1 MPVEVKKVL
10 IPTFGGPEKV
20 QVVRS
25 TLADPALN
33 EVQVQ
38 VLYSGFSGADI
49 NMRIGVYPLQRKAP
63 LTPGYCFVGTVH
75 ALGAQSTKFAV
86 GDMVACLSIYD
97 AQATFTNQPE
107 QHLVPLPRGLDPQIA
122 TTLVLDWNTAYGM
135 VKGKGTEWKGKKVFI
150 HGMSGAVG
158 YALMMLCLLEGAQV
172 YGTASARNHQAIR
185 DLGATPFVYT
195 DKHWMTVVKELGGAH
210 GVFDALGFESW
221 DESYSILANGG
232 TLFGYG
238 GNLGT
243 LNNLESRSV
252 IWPTLKLFARNLNLA
267 SCKSTTFYY
276 ISRDR
281 ASFKPQTEK
290 VFELALQNK
299 IKPSIKR
306 VFELDDVAT
315 AHRDWTR
322 LTGMGSVVVHIS

>member
-1 MPVEVKKVL
+1 MPIDFKKVL
-10 IPTFGGPEKV
+10 IPSFGGPEKITIVNSTLPDPSRHHV
-20 QVVRS
+20 QVK
-25 TLADPALN
+25 
-33 EVQVQ
+33 

-75 ALGAQSTKFAV
+75 ALGPESTRFAV
-86 GDMVACLSIYD
+86 GDLVACLSIYD
-97 AQATFTNQPE
+97 AEATYTNQLEKYLIP
-107 QHLVPLPRGLDPQIA
+107 VPQGLDPQIA
-122 TTLVLDWNTAYGM
+122 TTLILDWNTAYGM
-135 VKGKGTEWKGKKVFI
+135 VKGTDWKGKKVFI

-195 DKHWMTVVKELGGAH
+195 DKVWITYMKELGGVQ

-221 DESYSILANGG
+221 DESYAILSPSGG

-243 LNNLESRSV
+243 LNGQKPRSV
-252 IWPTLKLFARNLNLA
+252 IWPTLKLLGRNLIFW
-267 SCKSTTFYY
+267 SRKSTKFWW
-276 ISRDR
+276 IDRDW
-281 ASFKPQTEK
+281 SLFLPNMEE
-290 VFELALQNK
+290 VFALALQNK
-299 IKPSIKR
+299 LKISIKR

-315 AHRDWTR
+315 AHREWTS
-322 LTGMGSVVVHIS
+322 LTGMGSVVVHVS